1 MRSSLL
7 AFVVVASL
15 VVTTSSCAEDT
26 ESRQVSSAD
35 PAAAAPAAPPVVAVT
50 EDVEGKITLL
60 ERDWV
65 RAIVNKDAAAV
76 EQLLAS
82 DFVGTS
88 PTAHTFSRSGAIDE
102 LKSGK
107 YVVDS
112 MDLDEI
118 SVNPYGDMAVA
129 FTSQEE
135 KSRYEGKDT
144 SGHYHF
150 TDVWVKR
157 DGRWQVVASHGTR
170 YAAGHKAP

>member
-1 MRSSLL
+1 MKHRVAALIGFASIIGAMSCTR
-7 AFVVVASL
+7 APEPQTSTPVAS
-15 VVTTSSCAEDT
+15 
-26 ESRQVSSAD
+26 
-35 PAAAAPAAPPVVAVT
+35 APAATENVAAT
-50 EDVEGKITLL
+50 IGQL

-65 RAIVNKDAAAV
+65 TAIAKKDAPALDR
-76 EQLLAS
+76 LLAE

-88 PTAHTFSRSGAIDE
+88 PTAHTYTRTNAIDDI
-102 LKSGK
+102 KNGK
-107 YVVDS
+107 YVVDA

-118 SVNPYGDMAVA
+118 SVNVYGTTAVS

-135 KSRYEGKDT
+135 KSHYAGTDT

-170 YAAGHKAP
+170 YDKPAATETRS